1 MKRRLGRPH
10 GTGALAWE
18 GCRTGLRQWPT
29 IERLAGFAR
38 AHPSVFAAAVLVGSF
53 AAGRADP
60 LSDIDLILL
69 VPDGGFAEAWGL
81 RHDLHGSGIL
91 VEWDQLREGMP
102 GVAGH
107 NWVTDDLVVV
117 ETLFATPSSDFRL
130 ADPFVV
136 LAGSVPAGV
145 TRRPPISRAEMT
157 SWPHAVD
164 LAYSTFK
171 YVVRRGP
178 RAHPPAVS

>member
-1 MKRRLGRPH
+1 MEVMHWPGRDAA
-10 GTGALAWE
+10 T
-18 GCRTGLRQWPT
+18 RLRQWPT
-29 IERLAGFAR
+29 IERLAGLAQ
-38 AHPSVFAAAVLVGSF
+38 AHASVFAAAVLVGSF

-69 VPDGGFAEAWGL
+69 APDGGFGEAWAR
-81 RHDLHGSGIL
+81 RHDLHGAGVL
-91 VEWDQLREGMP
+91 VEWDQPREGMP
-102 GVAGH
+102 EVAGH

-117 ETLFATPSSDFRL
+117 ESFFATPSSGFRL

-136 LAGSVPAGV
+136 LAGSVSADV

-157 SWPHAVD
+157 GWPHAVD

-178 RAHPPAVS
+178 RAHPPAAP